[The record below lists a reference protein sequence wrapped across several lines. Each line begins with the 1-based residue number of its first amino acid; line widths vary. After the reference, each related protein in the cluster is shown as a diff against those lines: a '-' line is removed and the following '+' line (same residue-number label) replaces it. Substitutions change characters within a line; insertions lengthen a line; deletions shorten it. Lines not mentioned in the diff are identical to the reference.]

1 MLQVEEV
8 AEAAVRHRTMA
19 AADMTA
25 VAAEVEVITA
35 VAAEVER
42 VEMRHPLNT
51 MGSQYRGARRLSRWV
66 VLVVFWAAV
75 RQVLAMVLTVLSAE
89 APRKTWVHVP
99 EAPCCSRI
107 SFKPTTV
114 VTRATE

>member
-1 MLQVEEV
+1 MDSKLEPAALESSVELELLK
-8 AEAAVRHRTMA
+8 T
-19 AADMTA
+19 
-25 VAAEVEVITA
+25 
-35 VAAEVER
+35 VER

-51 MGSQYRGARRLSRWV
+51 MGSQYRGARRLSRLV

-75 RQVLAMVLTVLSAE
+75 RQVLAMALTVLSAE
-89 APRKTWVHVP
+89 VPRKTWVHVP